1 MTTVTAP
8 FDSVTIK
15 FPTRKEWQALMAHPS
30 VIITMIVC
38 VAVVALGAIAG
49 VVYLAS
55 TGHDTAVVGTL
66 IVVVLA
72 AVGGLL
78 NARLRQTRDAA
89 QGIQQNVQQAIQKGQ
104 E

>member
-1 MTTVTAP
+1 MTTVTMP
-8 FDSVTIK
+8 WEQSKIV
-15 FPTRKEWQALMAHPS
+15 FPTRKEWQISMAHPS

-38 VAVVALGAIAG
+38 VSVVALGAIAG

-78 NARLRQTRDAA
+78 NSRLRQTRDAA
-89 QGIQQNVQQAIQKGQ
+89 QGIQQNVAQAIQKVQ